1 MFGFPDIDTNDEH
14 VRPNAARA
22 YRARMEFLGTSLLC
36 IEHGSGGNRF
46 AWYFNERWDSQMI
59 QTLTVLEQS
68 ESKLR
73 LVICLKKAPTP
84 LWQEYRSLRE
94 IGRLCMDQ
102 NESRDQSR
110 EKSVPSHTRPRT
122 CHHRIRHSQHR
133 NGRMPIQLIAR
144 SLKSLR

>member
-59 QTLTVLEQS
+59 QSLTVLEQS

-94 IGRLCMDQ
+94 IGTKAETKAEKKACRPI
-102 NESRDQSR
+102 RDRGLATIAFGIHSIGTGECR
-110 EKSVPSHTRPRT
+110 SSSSHV
-122 CHHRIRHSQHR
+122 
-133 NGRMPIQLIAR
+133 L
-144 SLKSLR
+144 